1 MKPEARAESRT
12 EPDTE
17 PGRPS
22 GRELGIV
29 VVHHRTP
36 GPLFDALWRIGAA
49 APDAAVVLVDTAPDA
64 EVLTAAA
71 RIVPGLI
78 TVSTANHSYSH
89 AVNRGWEELAPLAPR
104 YLAQMNADVM
114 VEPDTFARL
123 TEALSAANG
132 AGVAGPLALTPA
144 GKPQDLGPLYALE
157 YRRLR
162 RSSRGSVKVRWLS
175 GCLQLVDRAV
185 IDAVG
190 GYDTEYRF
198 TNEDMEFCLRAAEAG
213 FASLLVDTAVVHLG
227 GTSTPKHP
235 AFHVEGRRGGYL
247 LSAKYLPS
255 AVSFLHR
262 GFLRTEAALG
272 SALARD
278 PVAKVGHQRMARL
291 IRDGAWHR
299 SPFGATLDDR

>member
-1 MKPEARAESRT
+1 MRAGGPT
-12 EPDTE
+12 
-17 PGRPS
+17 
-22 GRELGIV
+22 ELGIV

-36 GPLFDALWRIGAA
+36 GPLFDALWRVGAA
-49 APDAAVVLVDTAPDA
+49 APDAAVVLVDTAPDP
-64 EVLTAAA
+64 EVLAAA
-71 RIVPGLI
+71 ATIVPGLVI
-78 TVSTANHSYSH
+78 VPTANHSYSH
-89 AVNRGWEELAPLAPR
+89 AVNRGWEELAKTAPR

-114 VEPDTFARL
+114 VEPDTFVRL
-123 TEALSAANG
+123 MAALEADPR
-132 AGVAGPLALTPA
+132 AGIAGPLALTTA
-144 GKPQDLGPLYALE
+144 GRPQDLGPLYALE

-162 RSSRGSVKVRWLS
+162 RSRRGSVKVRWLS
-175 GCLQLVDRAV
+175 GCLQVVKAAV
-185 IDAVG
+185 VDAVG
-190 GYDTEYRF
+190 GFDTEYRF
-198 TNEDMEFCLRAAEAG
+198 ANEDMEFCLRTAEAG
-213 FASLLVDTAVVHLG
+213 SSSLLVAAEVVHLG

-247 LSAKYLPS
+247 LSTKYLPP

-278 PVAKVGHQRMARL
+278 PVVKVGHQRMARL